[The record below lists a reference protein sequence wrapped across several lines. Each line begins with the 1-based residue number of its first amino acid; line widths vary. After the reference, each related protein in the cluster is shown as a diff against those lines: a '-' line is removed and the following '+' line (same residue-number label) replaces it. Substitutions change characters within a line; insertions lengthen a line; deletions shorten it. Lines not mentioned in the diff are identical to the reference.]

1 MNRARLIQLEKFVE
15 EDPTDPFN
23 KYALA
28 LELANEDQSRALAL
42 LTDIIKISPS
52 YVPSYYQAANLFL
65 EQNRLE
71 EARIVIEKG
80 IVAAHQAKEPKTIAE
95 LKSLLEELD

>member
-1 MNRARLIQLEKFVE
+1 MNLARLKQLEKFVE

-28 LELANEDQSRALAL
+28 LELANEDPSRALAL
-42 LTDIIKISPS
+42 LTDIIKLTPG
-52 YVPSYYQAANLFL
+52 YVPTYYQAANLFL

-80 IVAAHQAKEPKTIAE
+80 ILAARQAKEFKTVTE